1 MCSHLSQNFLGKE
14 LANVLGRN
22 GMEGVAYGD
31 AYALLALAHAEG
43 AAKLYL
49 VANLMFGDEILQ
61 LLNNLTRTL
70 DVAGASDTNCNF
82 KNNILPLNIHYN
94 FLIDA
99 RNFLASI
106 LELASIT
113 DNLQRRPS
121 S

>member
-1 MCSHLSQNFLGKE
+1 MCLHLSQNFLGKE

-22 GMEGVAYGD
+22 GMEGVVYGD

-70 DVAGASDTNCNF
+70 DVAGATNTNSNF
-82 KNNILPLNIHYN
+82 KHNILPHKLYFHRGAAGEVCMQTLPPYRVDFNYW
-94 FLIDA
+94 
-99 RNFLASI
+99 
-106 LELASIT
+106 
-113 DNLQRRPS
+113 
-121 S
+121 